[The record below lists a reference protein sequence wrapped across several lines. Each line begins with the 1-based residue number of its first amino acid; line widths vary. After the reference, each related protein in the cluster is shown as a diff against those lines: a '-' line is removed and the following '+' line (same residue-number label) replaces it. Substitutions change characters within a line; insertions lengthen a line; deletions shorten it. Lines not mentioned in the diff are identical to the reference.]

1 MFAVRK
7 EVLKAALA
15 DDETRLK
22 MNLALS
28 LQEIELILTEFAR
41 KHGFKVA
48 VLEGSERIK
57 M

>member
-7 EVLKAALA
+7 IVLRAALA

-28 LQEIELILTEFAR
+28 WKEVELILVEFAE

-48 VLEGSERIK
+48 VLETAQ
-57 M
+57 